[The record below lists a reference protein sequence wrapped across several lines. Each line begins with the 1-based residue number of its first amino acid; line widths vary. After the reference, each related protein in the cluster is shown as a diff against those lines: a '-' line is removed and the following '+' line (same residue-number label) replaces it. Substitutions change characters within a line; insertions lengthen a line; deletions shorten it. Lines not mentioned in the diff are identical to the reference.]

1 MRSLLLPSLLV
12 LACFAASLSEAAT
25 PSVESVSPGIGQR
38 GNEFS
43 LKLVGAGLEDAAE
56 LMLYSPGVVC
66 NEVKA
71 ASDNE
76 LSVRLRVASDSPL
89 GSHAFRVRTKRGL
102 SELRTFRITPLPVVS
117 AEEPNESP
125 ATARPVGN
133 NVTIAGVIESG
144 DIDCFQL
151 TLKRGDRL
159 AAEVEAIRLGG
170 PMLDTVLAVF
180 GPDGKQIAAAD
191 DTSLFRQ
198 DPFLTII
205 AAEDGPHVVQ
215 VRETNFEGDENSRYA
230 LHLGTFPRPAFVYP
244 TGGRAGQTL
253 LVRFGGDA
261 SGSFDNEV
269 RLPTLPVDQF
279 GVFAALNGQVSPTP
293 NPFRVSPFDNV
304 LESEP
309 NDDPQVL
316 TGSAAELPVAFNG
329 ILERVGDKDCFRFC
343 GSPRTRQQF
352 EVFASRLGSPLD
364 SLISI
369 TDSTG
374 MVLAS
379 NDDDGSHDS
388 RLMFVAPEFGEYVLQ
403 VTDKRGTGGE
413 GFVYRVEATEP
424 PPGLAV
430 FLPRPDRRTQDRQTI
445 VVPRGNRVL
454 ANLGVRRDGV
464 DGGVQVVG
472 RGLPSG
478 VSFSEANLSSDRF
491 WMPVVVEASAEAP
504 ISGSLTEV
512 LATGKVDGRTVTGQ
526 FLQMVNLVSAPADA
540 SFQSIEVDRLAVAV
554 VEESPLT
561 VTLEEPKAALAQ
573 DGTIGFQIRV
583 DRASGFEGPVDVTFP
598 FLPPW
603 VDGPPSIAIPADQS
617 SAIYTARAFPQAEPR
632 TWRIAAEAKAGNPPA
647 RGAPMGTASAA
658 PAARTGGRR
667 SRPRSA
673 STVAVASSLVTLH
686 VSKSP
691 ITGTI
696 GTVPAEQGKE
706 IKLVCSLQSHGPLP
720 QQMTATLEG
729 LPNRV
734 ATSPVEVSS
743 KDRQATFIVKL
754 DPTAPIGSF
763 PSLVCRL
770 TGTIDGQEVS
780 CCVGRGGV
788 LKIEPAG
795 ALVTD
800 ASGRPLSPLEVLRR
814 SQPRKAD
821 DKQAPSP

>member
-1 MRSLLLPSLLV
+1 MRSLLLPSLFV
-12 LACFAASLSEAAT
+12 SACCAASLSEAAS
-25 PSVESVSPGIGQR
+25 PSVESLSPGIGQR
-38 GNEFS
+38 GTEFT

-66 NEVKA
+66 EEVKA

-76 LSVRLRVASDSPL
+76 LSVRLRAAADAPL
-89 GSHAFRVRTKRGL
+89 GSHAFRVRTKHGL
-102 SELRTFRITPLPVVS
+102 SELRTFRVTPLPVVS

-125 ATARPVGN
+125 SEARPVAN

-144 DIDCFQL
+144 DIDCFQVA
-151 TLKRGDRL
+151 LKRGDRL
-159 AAEVEAIRLGG
+159 AAEVEAIRFGG
-170 PMLDTVLAVF
+170 AMLDTVLAVF
-180 GPDGKQIAAAD
+180 GPDGKQLAASD

-215 VRETNFEGDENSRYA
+215 VRETSFEGDENSRYA

-244 TGGRAGQTL
+244 AGGRAGQTMS
-253 LVRFGGDA
+253 VRFGGDA
-261 SGSFDNEV
+261 TGSFENEV
-269 RLPTLPVDQF
+269 RLPPLPTDHF
-279 GVFAALNGQVSPTP
+279 GLFAVQQDQVSPTP

-309 NDDPQVL
+309 NDDPKRL
-316 TGSAAELPVAFNG
+316 TSSAAELPVAFNG
-329 ILERVGDKDCFRFC
+329 ILERAGDQDCFRFR

-374 MVLAS
+374 AVLAS

-388 RLMFVAPEFGEYVLQ
+388 RLMFVAPGFGEYVLH
-403 VTDKRGTGGE
+403 VTDKRGAGGD

-430 FLPRPDRRTQDRQTI
+430 FLPRPDRRSQDRQTI
-445 VVPRGNRVL
+445 AVPRGNRVL
-454 ANLGVRRDGV
+454 MNLGIRRDGM
-464 DGGVQVVG
+464 DGEVQLVG

-478 VSFSEANLSSDRF
+478 VSFSEANLPPDRF
-491 WMPVVVEASAEAP
+491 WIPVVVEARADAP
-504 ISGSLTEV
+504 ISGALAEV
-512 LATGKVDGRTVTGQ
+512 LATGKVDGQTVTGQ
-526 FLQMVNLVSAPADA
+526 FVQMVNLVSAPADA

-583 DRASGFEGPVDVTFP
+583 DRASGFEGPVDVAFP

-603 VDGPPSIAIPADQS
+603 VDGPPSITIPADQS
-617 SAIYTARAFPQAEPR
+617 SAIYTARAFPQVQPR
-632 TWRIAAEAKAGNPPA
+632 TWRIAAEAKAGSPPA
-647 RGAPMGTASAA
+647 RSAAMEAAPGAPSAR
-658 PAARTGGRR
+658 PSRR
-667 SRPRSA
+667 SRSRSV
-673 STVAVASSLVTLH
+673 STVAVASSLVTLQ

-691 ITGTI
+691 VTGAI
-696 GTVPAEQGKE
+696 GTVTAEQGKE

-720 QQMTATLEG
+720 KQMTATLEG

-734 ATSPVEVSS
+734 ATSPVTVSS
-743 KDRQATFIVKL
+743 KDQQVTFIVKL
-754 DPTAPIGSF
+754 EPTAPVGSF

-788 LKIEPAG
+788 LKIESAG

-800 ASGRPLSPLEVLRR
+800 ATGRPLSPLEVLRR

-821 DKQAPSP
+821 DKQTPSP